1 MFVQTLFIAIEK
13 KRWLFI
19 CRTYRL
25 TCEQRN
31 VYMTILEVSRTIYC
45 LFCGLNGR
53 IIHTVP
59 ENLCKLPR
67 FNMAPAD
74 VGLVRKDAA
83 NTGSCLHCF
92 LHCHLE
98 NRFWPQMN
106 TFLIAIT
113 KSVVLNWLF
122 YDTLKWKYSKIY
134 IISECRHIF
143 SIKKFHT
150 NKIKLHVD
158 TDKPHLAFWMSL

>member
-13 KRWLFI
+13 KRGLFI

-59 ENLCKLPR
+59 GNLCKLPR
-67 FNMAPAD
+67 FNMASAD

-98 NRFWPQMN
+98 NRFLTSN
-106 TFLIAIT
+106 EHLFNCYNKKRRFKLIILWYIEM
-113 KSVVLNWLF
+113 KIFKNIH
-122 YDTLKWKYSKIY
+122 YKWMST
-134 IISECRHIF
+134 HIF
-143 SIKKFHT
+143 HKKVPYQQ
-150 NKIKLHVD
+150 N
-158 TDKPHLAFWMSL
+158 